1 MKEVLENHLPLKDLE
16 RLGLYKGGSLDMVR
30 ENVNALKRGNMTDLV
45 ELKNVKG
52 ENGFEIETLE
62 ARLSVVAENGENKLR
77 IDPIY
82 KDVQKHPL
90 LNEHEHEQLV
100 NGQVPNVKKEVIDRE
115 GNATSEIIE
124 FDKLTNQFLSYDPRK
139 VKLPETINNEVLS
152 PEKKRKLREG
162 EIISL
167 ADGTEVQYRTSD
179 KNGLR
184 SNRNALVLSVLLDG
198 GLSYLLVTGIGRL
211 LGKETAEEKSY
222 STGYLTALKEVE
234 KQLKRKQQKFP
245 NDKSIADELNIVKHE
260 FSNASAM
267 EPAQLNTLRIKDA
280 DDVMN
285 EKNVNDPDHG
295 KEKAVNDEDN
305 DIEQSRGRGR

>member
-1 MKEVLENHLPLKDLE
+1 MKEVLENQLPLKDLE
-16 RLGLYKGGSLDMVR
+16 RVGLYKGGSLDIDGD
-30 ENVNALKRGNMTDLV
+30 NLNALKRGNMTDLV

-52 ENGFEIETLE
+52 DNGFEIEAME

-77 IDPIY
+77 IDPVY

-90 LNEHEHEQLV
+90 LNEQEHEQLV
-100 NGQVPNVKKEVIDRE
+100 NGHLPNIKKEVIDRE

-139 VKLPETINNEVLS
+139 IKLPEAINNEVLS

-162 EIISL
+162 EMITLS
-167 ADGTEVQYRTSD
+167 DGTEVQYRTSD

-198 GLSYLLVTGIGRL
+198 GISYLLVTGIARL
-211 LGKETAEEKSY
+211 MGKETAEEKSY

-234 KQLKRKQQKFP
+234 KQLERKQQKFP
-245 NDKSIADELNIVKHE
+245 NDKSIANELNVVKHE

-267 EPAQLNTLRIKDA
+267 EPAQLNALRTKDA

-295 KEKAVNDEDN
+295 KVKAVNDEDN